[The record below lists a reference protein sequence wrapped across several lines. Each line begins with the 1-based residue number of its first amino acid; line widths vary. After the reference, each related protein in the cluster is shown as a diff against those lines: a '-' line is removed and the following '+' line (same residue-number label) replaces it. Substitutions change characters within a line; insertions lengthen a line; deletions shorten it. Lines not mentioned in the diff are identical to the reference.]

1 MSKKTPCCE
10 NTDNRIGTVGGQ
22 AVLEGV
28 MMKAGNRIALSV
40 RKVDGDIITD
50 VDEMTPPGTK
60 CKILKWPL
68 VRGIV
73 NFITMMRLSMKTL
86 NKSVEMLGIE
96 EEEPSKFEIWLDKH
110 FGKSLVSIASVIG
123 TILGLALAV
132 FLFMF
137 LPTVTSTAIFGQVQE
152 EWGMRILKSVF
163 SGVFRIAIFLAY
175 IGLVAL
181 IPDIKRTFQY
191 HGAEH
196 KSVFCHE
203 KYLELNVENVKKQ
216 SRFHPRCGTSFL
228 VVMMILGIFTNLFFV
243 NTPVV
248 VQTCLKLVTLPLV
261 VSLGYEFIRFAG
273 RHDNVFIRILSAPGL
288 WIQRLTTKEPTDE
301 QIEVA
306 ILSLKA
312 ALPETYPE
320 IEDILAEQK
329 AREQAK
335 QEEATEEAAEEV
347 TEQSTEKANVEVA
360 EQATE
365 TQENIGEEKE

>member
-1 MSKKTPCCE
+1 MSKKNPCCE
-10 NTDNRIGTVGGQ
+10 NNGCDNKDNRIGTVGGQ
-22 AVLEGV
+22 AVHEGV

-40 RKVDGDIITD
+40 RTVDGDVITD
-50 VDEMTPPGTK
+50 VDEMTPPGEK

-68 VRGIV
+68 IRGIV
-73 NFITMMRLSMKTL
+73 NFVTMMKLSMKTL

-96 EEEPSKFEIWLDKH
+96 EEEPTKFEKWLDKH
-110 FGKSLVSIASVIG
+110 FGKSLVNVATAIG
-123 TILGLALAV
+123 TILGLVLAV

-137 LPTVTSTAIFGQVQE
+137 LPTVTSTAIFGEVQE
-152 EWGMRILKSVF
+152 QWGMRILKSVF

-203 KYLELNVENVKKQ
+203 KYLELNVENVKAQ

-228 VVMMILGIFTNLFFV
+228 VVMMILGIFINLFFV
-243 NTPVV
+243 NTPVII
-248 VQTCLKLVTLPLV
+248 QTCLKLVTLPLV
-261 VSLGYEFIRFAG
+261 VALGYEFIRFAG
-273 RHDNVFIRILSAPGL
+273 RHDNIVTRILSAPGL
-288 WIQRLTTKEPTDE
+288 WIQRLTTKEPTDD

-306 ILSLKA
+306 IQSLKA

-320 IEDILAEQK
+320 IVEVLEAQKAKEEAEKTADDEQK
-329 AREQAK
+329 NEADEESAK
-335 QEEATEEAAEEV
+335 
-347 TEQSTEKANVEVA
+347 
-360 EQATE
+360 
-365 TQENIGEEKE
+365 ENSGENEKE